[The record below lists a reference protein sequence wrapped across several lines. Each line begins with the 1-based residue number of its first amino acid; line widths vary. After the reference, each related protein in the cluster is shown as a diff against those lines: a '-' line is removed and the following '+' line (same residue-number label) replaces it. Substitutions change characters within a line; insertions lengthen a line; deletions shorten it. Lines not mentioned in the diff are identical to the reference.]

1 MARNKATQMI
11 DEMKEFATFS
21 LPEQRYISRSLDVAA
36 RGAEAI
42 GRWSRGPAETANIKA
57 QDKLYRTLLQVIRN
71 SVPDDIDIQ
80 SMGEIIGQLTTI
92 SAFDLSGGN
101 IARFAAYRFLYER
114 LLGPPVRP
122 WLPSAFVGA
131 AALPY
136 LHPDLRKA
144 LLASLTAGDAAAP
157 GWSNVHPTFIPEWVE
172 EPEITVSRP

>member
-11 DEMKEFATFS
+11 DEMKEFAAFS
-21 LPEQRYISRSLDVAA
+21 LPEQRYICRSLDVAA
-36 RGAEAI
+36 RGATAI
-42 GRWSRGPAETANIKA
+42 GRWSNGPVETASIKA

-92 SAFDLSGGN
+92 SAFDLSRGD

-114 LLGPPVRP
+114 LLGPSVRP

-144 LLASLTAGDAAAP
+144 LLGSLSASDAAAP
-157 GWSNVHPTFIPEWVE
+157 GWSNVHPAFIPEWVE